1 MEICNRLGSWEW
13 KVMEKWFF
21 GGSRWEFVFGTNL
34 VESVEMSGI
43 ATGVLRL
50 SFYDERTNPNLL
62 VRKDVMQI

>member
-1 MEICNRLGSWEW
+1 
-13 KVMEKWFF
+13 MEKWFF

-50 SFYDERTNPNLL
+50 SFYDER
-62 VRKDVMQI
+62 I